1 MHIHVYSPDGE
12 AKFWMDPV
20 IELAK
25 NYGLSNKDLRAI
37 HSLIEE
43 HADEIR
49 AAWREHFPD

>member
-12 AKFWMDPV
+12 AKFWMEPV

-25 NYGLSNKDLRAI
+25 NYGLSKKDLGATQT
-37 HSLIEE
+37 LIEE

-49 AAWREHFPD
+49 AAWREYFPD